1 MDVFDPSVQVARVMA
16 TEIRGWDPALAP
28 HFERL
33 NREWIER
40 LFVLE
45 PADELI
51 LANPQELIEAGGEV
65 MFVLV
70 DGEVVGTAGL
80 QQLDAQTVE
89 LVKMAITPDSQGRG
103 LGGRLIQALIAAAQA
118 KGFTRIY
125 IETNASLAASNHLYL
140 KYGFK
145 PTGQTTSRHGYA
157 RADVFYEL
165 RLQPASLP

>member
-103 LGGRLIQALIAAAQA
+103 LGGGVDSGLDRGGAGQGVYPYLHRDQRLFGGLQSPVSKIWIQ
-118 KGFTRIY
+118 THW
-125 IETNASLAASNHLYL
+125 SNHIAPWLR
-140 KYGFK
+140 
-145 PTGQTTSRHGYA
+145 SR
-157 RADVFYEL
+157 
-165 RLQPASLP
+165 